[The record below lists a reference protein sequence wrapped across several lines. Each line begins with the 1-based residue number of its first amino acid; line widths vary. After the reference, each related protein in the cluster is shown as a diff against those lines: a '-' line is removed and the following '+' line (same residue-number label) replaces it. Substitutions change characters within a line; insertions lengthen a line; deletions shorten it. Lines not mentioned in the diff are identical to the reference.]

1 MDFYERM
8 GLKPLINASETYTN
22 LGGSLMAEET
32 LEAMREAG
40 RGFVDM
46 GKLMDA
52 VCERAAALTRNEA
65 AFVTSGAAAGVVLS
79 AASCLCGLDEALHD
93 RIPFAADFPKNR
105 ILIFDGAF
113 RKMIPYW
120 RLIGMT
126 GAEIVPVAPSVEA
139 MIAAADEKCAAAFL
153 FAGSLYER
161 DVPGCEEAI
170 PKLKAAGLAVV
181 VDAAAQLP
189 PASNLW
195 HYTRELG
202 ADLAIFSGGKHIR
215 GPQSTG
221 LIVGRGQL
229 VAGCRMSACPNPRVG
244 RAFKT
249 GKEEL
254 AGFITALEL
263 FASGGGRYAR
273 QQQMLENL
281 RDLLIAGAEVSA
293 RIVPEGR
300 LGTEQPLLIV
310 TLPEGVTA
318 KAVNEHTR
326 ALPFPID
333 VGVYPPEFGMPEN
346 AMFLNAYNLSPDQ
359 VGVVARAVCEQINL
373 IRECDKHGEN

>member
-1 MDFYERM
+1 MSFYEKM
-8 GLKPLINASETYTN
+8 GLSPIINASETYTN

-65 AFVTSGAAAGVVLS
+65 AFVTSGAVAGVILS
-79 AASCLCGLDEALHD
+79 AASCLCGLDESLHD

-105 ILIFDGAF
+105 ILIFDGAY

-126 GAEIVPVAPSVEA
+126 GAEIVPVKPSVEA
-139 MIAAADEKCAAAFL
+139 MIEAADDRCAAAFL
-153 FAGSLYER
+153 FSGSLYEK
-161 DVPGCEEAI
+161 DVPSCEDAV
-170 PKLKAAGLAVV
+170 PKLKAAGLTVV

-189 PASNLW
+189 PVSNLW
-195 HYTRELG
+195 HYTRDLG

-221 LIVGRGQL
+221 LIVGRGDL
-229 VAGCRMSACPNPRVG
+229 IAGCRMSACPNPRIG

-263 FASGGGRYAR
+263 FVADEGRYAR
-273 QQQMLENL
+273 QQAMLERL
-281 RDLLIAGAEVSA
+281 KERITAGLPVEA

-310 TLPEGVTA
+310 MLPEGVSA
-318 KAVNEHTR
+318 KAVNERTR
-326 ALPFPID
+326 ALPSPID

-346 AMFLNAYNLSPDQ
+346 AMFLNAYNLSPGEDEQ
-359 VGVVARAVCEQINL
+359 VARAVCDQVKAL
-373 IRECDKHGEN
+373 REG

>member
-1 MDFYERM
+1 MSFYEKM
-8 GLKPLINASETYTN
+8 GLKPLVNASETYTN

-32 LEAMREAG
+32 LDAMRQAG

-46 GKLMDA
+46 GELMDA
-52 VCERAAALTRNEA
+52 VCARTAALTRNEA
-65 AFVTSGAAAGVVLS
+65 AFVTSGAAAGVILS
-79 AASCLCGLDEALHD
+79 AASALCGLDESLHD
-93 RIPFAADFPKNR
+93 QLPFTGSFPKNR
-105 ILIFDGAF
+105 ILIFDGAY

-120 RLIGMT
+120 RLIAMT
-126 GAEIVPVAPSVEA
+126 GATIVPVAPTVEA
-139 MIAAADEKCAAAFL
+139 MIAAADETCAAAFL
-153 FAGSLYER
+153 FAGSLYEK
-161 DVPGCEEAI
+161 DVPCCEEAI
-170 PKLKAAGLAVV
+170 PKLKAAGLTVV

-221 LIVGRGQL
+221 LIVGREDL
-229 VAGCRMSACPNPRVG
+229 VAGCRMSACPNPRIG

-263 FASGGGRYAR
+263 FLADASRYER
-273 QQQMLENL
+273 QLKMLEIL
-281 RDLLIAGAEVSA
+281 RDLLNDAKIAT
-293 RIVPEGR
+293 RIIPEGR
-300 LGTEQPLLIV
+300 LGTEQPLLIA
-310 TLPEGVTA
+310 TLPDGISA
-318 KAVNEHTR
+318 KAVNERTR
-326 ALPFPID
+326 VLQMPVD

-346 AMFLNAYNLSPDQ
+346 VMFLNAYNLSPDE
-359 VGVVARAVCEQINL
+359 VETVARAVCDQVNALRKE
-373 IRECDKHGEN
+373 

>member
-1 MDFYERM
+1 MDFYQRM
-8 GLKPLINASETYTN
+8 GVKTLANASETYTN

-52 VCERAAALTRNEA
+52 VCERAAALTQNKA
-65 AFVTSGAAAGVVLS
+65 AFVTSGAAAGVILS
-79 AASCLCGLDEALHD
+79 AVSCMCGTNESLHD
-93 RIPFAADFPKNR
+93 RVPLASDFPKKR
-105 ILIFDGAF
+105 ILIFDGAY
-113 RKMIPYW
+113 REMIPYW
-120 RLIGMT
+120 RLIAMS
-126 GAEIVPVAPSVEA
+126 GATIVPVQPTVEA

-153 FAGSLYER
+153 FAGSLYEK
-161 DVPGCEEAI
+161 DVPSCEVAI
-170 PKLKAAGLAVV
+170 PKLKAAGLTVV

-195 HYTRELG
+195 HYTRDLG
-202 ADLAIFSGGKHIR
+202 ADLTIFSGGKHIR

-221 LIVGRGQL
+221 LIVGRRDL
-229 VAGCRMSACPNPRVG
+229 IAGCRMSACPNPRIG

-263 FASGGGRYAR
+263 FVSDQGRYDR
-273 QQQMLENL
+273 QQAMLENL
-281 RDLLIAGAEVSA
+281 RDLITSGLSVEAKIVS
-293 RIVPEGR
+293 EGR

-310 TLPEGVTA
+310 TLPEGVSA
-318 KAVNEHTR
+318 KAVNERTR
-326 ALPFPID
+326 ALPTPID

-346 AMFLNAYNLSPDQ
+346 AMFLNAYNLSPGEVVW
-359 VGVVARAVCEQINL
+359 VGRAVCDQVNAL
-373 IRECDKHGEN
+373 REG

>member
-1 MDFYERM
+1 MGFYEKL
-8 GLKPLINASETYTN
+8 GLKTLVNASETYTK

-46 GKLMDA
+46 ALLTDA
-52 VCERAAALTRNEA
+52 VCARAAALTRNEE
-65 AFVTSGAAAGVVLS
+65 AFVTSGAAAGVILS
-79 AASCLCGLDEALHD
+79 AASCMCGLDESLHD
-93 RIPFAADFPKNR
+93 RLPFAQDVPQNR
-105 ILIFDGAF
+105 ILIFDGAY

-120 RLIGMT
+120 RLIRMT
-126 GAEIVPVAPSVEA
+126 GAEIVPVEPSVEA
-139 MIAAADEKCAAAFL
+139 MIAAADGKCAAAFL
-153 FAGSLYER
+153 FAGSLYEK
-161 DVPGCEEAI
+161 DVPCCEDAV
-170 PKLKAAGLAVV
+170 PKLKKAGLTVV

-202 ADLAIFSGGKHIR
+202 ADLVVFSGGKHIR

-221 LIVGRGQL
+221 LIVGRKDL
-229 VAGCRMSACPNPRVG
+229 VAGCRLSACPNPRIG

-254 AGFITALEL
+254 AGFLTALEL
-263 FASGGGRYAR
+263 FVSDGGLYAR
-273 QQQMLENL
+273 QQAMLENL
-281 RDLLIAGAEVSA
+281 RDRITKGLSVEA

-310 TLPEGVTA
+310 TLPEGVSA
-318 KAVNEHTR
+318 RAVNERTR
-326 ALPFPID
+326 ALPEPVD

-346 AMFLNAYNLSPDQ
+346 TMFLNAYNLSQ
-359 VGVVARAVCEQINL
+359 REVEAVARAVCEQVNAL
-373 IRECDKHGEN
+373 RKG

>member
-8 GLKPLINASETYTN
+8 GLTTLVNASETYTN

-32 LEAMREAG
+32 LEAMRQAG

-52 VCERAAALTRNEA
+52 VCARAAAITRNEA

-79 AASCLCGLDEALHD
+79 AVSCMCGTNESLHD
-93 RIPFAADFPKNR
+93 RVPFAGDFPKNR
-105 ILIFDGAF
+105 ILIFDGAY
-113 RKMIPYW
+113 REMIPYW
-120 RLIGMT
+120 RLTAMS
-126 GAEIVPVAPSVEA
+126 GATIVPVKPTVEA
-139 MIAAADEKCAAAFL
+139 MIEAADDRCAAAFL
-153 FAGSLYER
+153 FAGSLYEK
-161 DVPGCEEAI
+161 DVPPCEDAI
-170 PKLKAAGLAVV
+170 SKLKAAGLTVV

-221 LIVGRGQL
+221 LVVGRKDL
-229 VAGCRMSACPNPRVG
+229 IAGCRMSACPNPRIG

-263 FASGGGRYAR
+263 FVSDTGRYER
-273 QQQMLENL
+273 QQAMLENL
-281 RDLLIAGAEVSA
+281 RDMLTAGAPVAA
-293 RIVPEGR
+293 RIVPHGR

-310 TLPEGVTA
+310 TLPEGISA
-318 KAVNEHTR
+318 RAVNERTR
-326 ALPFPID
+326 ALPKPID
-333 VGVYPPEFGMPEN
+333 VGVYPPEFGMLDNE
-346 AMFLNAYNLSPDQ
+346 MFLNAYNLSEGEIKAVALAVCDQ
-359 VGVVARAVCEQINL
+359 VNELQKR
-373 IRECDKHGEN
+373 

>member
-1 MDFYERM
+1 MNFYEKL
-8 GLKPLINASETYTN
+8 GLKTLVNASETYTN

-52 VCERAAALTRNEA
+52 VCGRAAALTQNEA
-65 AFVTSGAAAGVVLS
+65 AFVTSGAAAGVILS
-79 AASCLCGLDEALHD
+79 AASCLCGLDESLHD
-93 RIPFAADFPKNR
+93 RIPFAGDFLKNR
-105 ILIFDGAF
+105 ILIFDGSY
-113 RKMIPYW
+113 RNMIPYW
-120 RLIGMT
+120 RLIAMT
-126 GAEIVPVAPSVEA
+126 GAEIVPVEPTVEA

-153 FAGSLYER
+153 FAGSLYEK
-161 DVPGCEEAI
+161 DVPSCEDAI
-170 PKLKAAGLAVV
+170 PKLKAAGLTVV

-195 HYTRELG
+195 HYTRDLG

-221 LIVGRGQL
+221 LIVGRKDII
-229 VAGCRMSACPNPRVG
+229 AGCRLSACPNPRIG

-249 GKEEL
+249 CKEEL
-254 AGFITALEL
+254 AGLITALDL
-263 FASGGGRYAR
+263 FVSDAGRYAR
-273 QQQMLENL
+273 QQAMLENL
-281 RDLLIAGAEVSA
+281 RDLITAGLPVEA
-293 RIVPEGR
+293 RIVSEGR

-310 TLPEGVTA
+310 TLPEGVSA
-318 KAVNEHTR
+318 KAVNERTR
-326 ALPFPID
+326 ALSTPVD

-346 AMFLNAYNLSPDQ
+346 AMFINAYNLSPGE
-359 VGVVARAVCEQINL
+359 VHWVARAVREAINAL
-373 IRECDKHGEN
+373 RRGDSHGED

>member
-1 MDFYERM
+1 MNFYERM
-8 GLKPLINASETYTN
+8 GLTPLINASETYTN

-46 GKLMDA
+46 TLLLDA
-52 VCERAAALTRNEA
+52 VCARAAALTRNEA

-79 AASCLCGLDEALHD
+79 AVSCMCGTNESLHD
-93 RIPFAADFPKNR
+93 RVPFAGDFPKNR
-105 ILIFDGAF
+105 ILIFDGAY

-120 RLIGMT
+120 RLTAMS
-126 GAEIVPVAPSVEA
+126 GATIVPVRPTVEA
-139 MIAAADEKCAAAFL
+139 MIEAADGRCAAAFL
-153 FAGSLYER
+153 FAGSLYEK
-161 DVPGCEEAI
+161 DVPSCEDAI
-170 PKLKAAGLAVV
+170 PKLKAAGLTVV

-202 ADLAIFSGGKHIR
+202 ADLAIFSGGKHLR

-221 LIVGRGQL
+221 LVVGRKDL
-229 VAGCRMSACPNPRVG
+229 IAGCRMSACPNPRIG

-263 FASGGGRYAR
+263 FVSDMGRYER
-273 QQQMLENL
+273 QQAMLENL
-281 RDLLIAGAEVSA
+281 RERLITGAPVKA
-293 RIVPEGR
+293 RIVPHGR

-310 TLPEGVTA
+310 TLPEGISA
-318 KAVNEHTR
+318 SAVNERTR
-326 ALPFPID
+326 ALPESID
-333 VGVYPPEFGMPEN
+333 VGVYPPEFGMLDNE
-346 AMFLNAYNLSPDQ
+346 MFLNAYNLSSSEIKAVALAVCDQ
-359 VGVVARAVCEQINL
+359 VNQLRK
-373 IRECDKHGEN
+373 R